1 MHAAV
6 QKVKVERFA
15 GVGYI
20 AAKPGTR
27 LPIGRLDKTK
37 TTIARSVLF
46 AQVPY
51 VFLRYPGFAVAF
63 DA

>member
-6 QKVKVERFA
+6 QKVKVEGFA

-27 LPIGRLDKTK
+27 ACR
-37 TTIARSVLF
+37 
-46 AQVPY
+46 
-51 VFLRYPGFAVAF
+51 
-63 DA
+63 

>member
-6 QKVKVERFA
+6 QKVKVEGFA

-27 LPIGRLDKTK
+27 LPIGTQDMTK
-37 TTIARSVLF
+37 TTIARFVLL

-51 VFLRYPGFAVAF
+51 VFLRYRGFAVAL